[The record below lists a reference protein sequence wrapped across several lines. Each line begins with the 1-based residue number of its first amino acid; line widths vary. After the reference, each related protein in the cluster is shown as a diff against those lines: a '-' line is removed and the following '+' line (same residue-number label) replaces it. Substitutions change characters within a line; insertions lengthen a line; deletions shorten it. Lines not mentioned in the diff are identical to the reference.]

1 MLVSLANQRLIR
13 FRQRKRRK
21 IGAYRRH
28 LKSRPRSQPSS
39 QRHHAIAM
47 RLVLLGLAE
56 VRISPAD
63 EHVLALD
70 SRHDA
75 YVILAAAPYRHL
87 HSQLDSRLLLSALH
101 PQKPLISSTKGAS
114 IHSQNG
120 RSPAPVAAQPNHRT
134 Y

>member
-1 MLVSLANQRLIR
+1 MLVWLANQRLIR
-13 FRQRKRRK
+13 FRQRKRPK
-21 IGAYRRH
+21 VGAYRHH

-39 QRHHAIAM
+39 QRHHVIAM

-75 YVILAAAPYRHL
+75 YVSLGAAPDRHL
-87 HSQLDSRLLLSALH
+87 HSQLDSRFF
-101 PQKPLISSTKGAS
+101 
-114 IHSQNG
+114 
-120 RSPAPVAAQPNHRT
+120 VAAFHS
-134 Y
+134 